1 MSQLPPVPASA
12 PKRMGLYLPLV
23 GLVVIA
29 VAWTALWF
37 YGRSRVAETLDNILA
52 REAAAGR
59 QWACPD
65 RSIGG
70 YPFRIEMRCRQPS
83 YRAFDP
89 SGQPLRGQLQGL
101 TAVATTAGS
110 LTMAHVITEFEG
122 PLRLQ
127 VAGNDE
133 QRINWKVAQTSVRG
147 SRDKL
152 DRFSLSIEEPRLENP
167 DGTSTALRAGKLEL
181 HVVASEAA
189 TYRLT
194 ATLDRAQIPPLDML
208 AGADA
213 PLNFVLDGFLK
224 PIETIDRKDW
234 RKSVEAWRVANG
246 QFDVSKFLI
255 QKGQP
260 RIEATGVL
268 SLDNNRRPQGQLDAR
283 FFNADQLLRQFG
295 LPGGNLGNLL
305 GGLLGGQRTNPQTG
319 QTTERSMRLPL
330 SLQNGRV
337 NVGPFTIPNLY
348 LPRLY

>member
-12 PKRMGLYLPLV
+12 PKRMGLYLPFI
-23 GLVVIA
+23 GLIILA
-29 VAWTALWF
+29 LAWTGLWF
-37 YGRSRVAETLDNILA
+37 YGRSRVAAQLDQILA

-59 QWACPD
+59 QWSCPD

-83 YRAFDP
+83 YRAVDA
-89 SGQPLRGQLQGL
+89 SGQPMQGQLQGL

-110 LTMAHVITEFEG
+110 LSMAHLITEFEG
-122 PLRLQ
+122 PLKLQ
-127 VAGNDE
+127 VAGGEE

-147 SRDKL
+147 SRDRL
-152 DRFSLSIEEPRLENP
+152 ERFSLSIEDLRLENP
-167 DGTSTALRAGKLEL
+167 DGSSTALKAGKLEF

-189 TYRLT
+189 SYRLT
-194 ATLDRAQIPPLDML
+194 ATLDKAQIPPLDMV

-213 PLNFVLDGFLK
+213 PLTLALDGLLK

-246 QFDVSKFLI
+246 RFDVSKLLI

-260 RIEATGVL
+260 RIEATGIL
-268 SLDNNRRPQGQLDAR
+268 SLDNDRRPQGQLDAR

-295 LPGGNLGNLL
+295 LPGGNLGNIL

-337 NVGPFTIPNLY
+337 NVGPFTIPNLH